1 MPHVAQRIRRT
12 LVMAPQ
18 PTRPGLHLA
27 AMRMSRLRKSFG
39 WRTSMAAVVDATLL
53 PPFTFG

>member
-12 LVMAPQ
+12 LVMAPR
-18 PTRPGLHLA
+18 PTRPGLQLA
-27 AMRMSRLRKSFG
+27 AMRMSRLRR